1 MKQCFSLDPEMIPF
15 EKTCKRVD
23 KSTHS
28 LPPKY
33 DIEDRVG
40 AQQKLL
46 FVKGKEEYKQE
57 FSEILQSGM
66 TRTPCPGGAVCRL
79 ANPKVRI
86 SFSIFLR
93 GFWVYMLGSSLSV
106 FCHNHF

>member
-57 FSEILQSGM
+57 FSEILQS
-66 TRTPCPGGAVCRL
+66 RDD
-79 ANPKVRI
+79 KD
-86 SFSIFLR
+86 
-93 GFWVYMLGSSLSV
+93 SLSWRSSMPLGKSKGQNLL
-106 FCHNHF
+106 FHFSPWLLGLYAGKFFIRFLP